1 MKKRFI
7 AILLLFV
14 ITLGG
19 CQKSSIQ
26 FLSYQDHVTTIK
38 NDLGIDLSENDYYA
52 RDLVIITEDDN
63 DTNDDFISSKA
74 AFLCDVTNN
83 EAIYSK
89 NIYEQLYPASLTKLM
104 TAFVVLKRG
113 ELTDTVTISYNASH
127 IEESGAKVCG
137 FEEGDTIKLDALL
150 HSLLIYSG
158 NDAGIAIA
166 EHIGGSEEEFV
177 KIMNSEAKKLG
188 AVHTN
193 FVNSHGLHDDNHYS
207 TAYDVYLIF
216 NELIKYD
223 TFLNIINLDS
233 YTANYFDKD
242 KNEKDLTFNT
252 TNLYHTQ
259 QEEAPEG
266 ISIIGGKT
274 GVTFKAGNC
283 LVLFFKDSNNIQYI
297 TVALK
302 AENNSVLYSDMDNL
316 FSLVLDDDLGF

>member
-1 MKKRFI
+1 MKKRFV
-7 AILLLFV
+7 AILLLFA

-19 CQKSSIQ
+19 CQRSSNQ
-26 FLSYQDHVTTIK
+26 LLSYQDNLGTSK
-38 NDLGIDLSENDYYA
+38 NDLGINLSENDFFA
-52 RDLVIITEDDN
+52 RDLVIIAEDDVV
-63 DTNDDFISSKA
+63 TNDDLISSKA
-74 AFLCDVTNN
+74 AFLCDVTNS
-83 EAIYSK
+83 EAVYSK

-104 TAFVVLKRG
+104 TAFVVLKWG

-127 IEESGAKVCG
+127 IEEPGAKVCG

-150 HSLLIYSG
+150 HCLLIYSG

-166 EHIGGSEEEFV
+166 EHIAGSEEEFV
-177 KIMNSEAKKLG
+177 KIMNSEAKRLG

-207 TAYDVYLIF
+207 TAYDIYLIF

-223 TFLNIINLDS
+223 TFISIISLDS

-242 KNEKDLTFNT
+242 NNEKDLTFNT
-252 TNLYHTQ
+252 TNFYHTQ

-283 LVLFFKDSNNIQYI
+283 LILLFKDGNNIQYI
-297 TVALK
+297 AVTLK
-302 AENNSVLYSDMDNL
+302 ADDNSALYSDMDNL
-316 FSLVLDDDLGF
+316 FSMVLDED